1 MEATSRTALIK
12 GDWVLI
18 PPYNGPK
25 IETQVNIELGNSGE
39 FMLFNLKEDPSQQYN
54 LATKKPDKLKSMITE
69 FEQIRGKEYT
79 SIEALELH

>member
-1 MEATSRTALIK
+1 
-12 GDWVLI
+12 
-18 PPYNGPK
+18 
-25 IETQVNIELGNSGE
+25 
-39 FMLFNLKEDPSQQYN
+39 MLFNLKEDPSQQYN